1 MNKTELRSFYKKKRA
16 QLGENH
22 RTVTSNKIANH
33 LENSFSFEGE
43 LISIF
48 LPISRLYEVDTRF
61 ILERFSLSNTFCA
74 PIADFEN
81 HSMQHVELNSK
92 TIITVNEWGIPEP
105 NNGHAFSEKD
115 ITVVIVPLLISDLK
129 GNRLGYGKGFY
140 DRFLAKLGDD
150 VSIIGINYFEPL
162 QSLPEVNEF
171 DVPVHYL
178 VTGDSIF
185 KSEYSYH

>member
-1 MNKTELRSFYKKKRA
+1 MNKTELRSFYKEKRS
-16 QLGENH
+16 QLGESH
-22 RTVTSNKIANH
+22 RTDISKSIANH

-48 LPISRLYEVDTRF
+48 LPISRLHEIDTRF

-74 PIADFEN
+74 PIADFQN
-81 HSMQHVELNSK
+81 HSMRHIELNSR
-92 TIITVNEWGIPEP
+92 TIIKENDWGIPEP
-105 NNGHAFSEKD
+105 TNGHAFSEKD

-140 DRFLAKLGDD
+140 DRFLAKLRDE
-150 VSIIGINYFEPL
+150 VSIIGINYFKPI
-162 QSLPEVNEF
+162 QSLSEVSKF

-185 KSEYSYH
+185 KSE